1 MNTLFNKVFC
11 DYEKCVFY
19 LYLKN
24 QRACLV
30 IPMQIGGNKLDSKVI
45 TEILIFMP
53 PNGLP
58 PGDPEPGTKTE
69 ALITNPLNHIHGSRC
84 LVPGGASPKKPR

>member
-1 MNTLFNKVFC
+1 MNTLFNKVLG

-30 IPMQIGGNKLDSKVI
+30 IPMQIGGNKLDSKDI
-45 TEILIFMP
+45 TKILILMP

-58 PGDPEPGTKTE
+58 PDDPEPATKTE
-69 ALITNPLNHIHGSRC
+69 ALITNPLNHIHGRRCSVSR
-84 LVPGGASPKKPR
+84 GASPKKM